1 VVFKIFI
8 WDSDEELTTK
18 ELLQIFK
25 KKKTI
30 MKLISMTTF
39 VLQDNGSHQIVNY
52 AKFYHNL

>member
-25 KKKTI
+25 KEKQYETNI
-30 MKLISMTTF
+30 N
-39 VLQDNGSHQIVNY
+39 DNFCASR
-52 AKFYHNL
+52 